1 MINELSINEVLE
13 GFSSGKFTCTELV
26 KKSIDTFEQDK
37 NSSIPLNAF
46 LEMYDDSLA
55 LAQKADELYEK
66 ARAEGE
72 DSVKKLLQEK
82 PLLGVPFAVKDNI
95 SVKGKKLTC
104 SSNILK
110 GYVAPYNATVTQRL
124 VDAGAIPL
132 GRCNMDEFAMGSST
146 EYSVYG
152 ATRNPINR
160 EYVSGGSSGGSTA
173 AVAANQA
180 TFGLGTETGGS
191 VRLPAS
197 YCGVYG
203 LKPTYGVLSRWGVVA
218 YGSSLDQ
225 VGLIAHTPKDIALP
239 LSVLSGVDFYDD
251 TSSDLPNS
259 EELKNLQGLTDE
271 EFKKL
276 KIAVPRQFEQA
287 KGLDKDVAKVF

>member
-66 ARAEGE
+66 ARSEGE

-146 EYSVYG
+146 EYSV
-152 ATRNPINR
+152 
-160 EYVSGGSSGGSTA
+160 
-173 AVAANQA
+173 
-180 TFGLGTETGGS
+180 
-191 VRLPAS
+191 
-197 YCGVYG
+197 
-203 LKPTYGVLSRWGVVA
+203 
-218 YGSSLDQ
+218 
-225 VGLIAHTPKDIALP
+225 
-239 LSVLSGVDFYDD
+239 
-251 TSSDLPNS
+251 
-259 EELKNLQGLTDE
+259 
-271 EFKKL
+271 
-276 KIAVPRQFEQA
+276 
-287 KGLDKDVAKVF
+287 

>member
-1 MINELSINEVLE
+1 MINELSIEEVLA

-55 LAQKADELYEK
+55 LAQKADELYTT

-72 DSVKKLLQEK
+72 DSIKKLLQEK

-146 EYSVYG
+146 EYSAYG

-173 AVAANQA
+173 AVSANQA
-180 TFGLGTETGGS
+180 RIKTNLRCFESLGSCCLRKFT
-191 VRLPAS
+191 
-197 YCGVYG
+197 
-203 LKPTYGVLSRWGVVA
+203 
-218 YGSSLDQ
+218 
-225 VGLIAHTPKDIALP
+225 
-239 LSVLSGVDFYDD
+239 
-251 TSSDLPNS
+251 
-259 EELKNLQGLTDE
+259 
-271 EFKKL
+271 
-276 KIAVPRQFEQA
+276 
-287 KGLDKDVAKVF
+287 